1 MQQTKLYKR
10 VATSFETLPPGTPES
25 FLKLRSLGV
34 GKVEVVVFVE
44 RSSTTQ
50 RYELLRTTECGD
62 KEAPF
67 LLTAS
72 MTPLP
77 ANEEDF
83 NDWYDEEHVPM
94 VSQMAGYLRC
104 RRCVSALV
112 AEEGVAMEEQQQ
124 QQRQQPKYFTIH
136 EVEDLAGFAGP
147 EARASGETEWTKKHM
162 AQLKGFEM
170 RGWELIK
177 E

>member
-62 KEAPF
+62 KGLQF
-67 LLTAS
+67 TK
-72 MTPLP
+72 TTLP
-77 ANEEDF
+77 HLKHDR
-83 NDWYDEEHVPM
+83 
-94 VSQMAGYLRC
+94 LIR
-104 RRCVSALV
+104 
-112 AEEGVAMEEQQQ
+112 
-124 QQRQQPKYFTIH
+124 
-136 EVEDLAGFAGP
+136 LA
-147 EARASGETEWTKKHM
+147 RN
-162 AQLKGFEM
+162 
-170 RGWELIK
+170 
-177 E
+177 